1 MIECNDGKT
10 KYMLSCNIHALC
22 TNQRAII
29 KRVYREELFSST
41 VESPPCSS
49 VLPPCIPV
57 LPACAIVIRHT
68 LFTTYAY
75 KNIKKNI
82 HAHPAT
88 ICFHLSTIR
97 WKVSNLESL
106 ADLLETIFVDL
117 GAINHES

>member
-1 MIECNDGKT
+1 MMT

-29 KRVYREELFSST
+29 QRVYREELFSST
-41 VESPPCSS
+41 PCSS
-49 VLPPCIPV
+49 VLPPCV
-57 LPACAIVIRHT
+57 IVVRHT
-68 LFTTYAY
+68 LFTIYAY

-82 HAHPAT
+82 HAHPTT

-97 WKVSNLESL
+97 WKVSSLETL